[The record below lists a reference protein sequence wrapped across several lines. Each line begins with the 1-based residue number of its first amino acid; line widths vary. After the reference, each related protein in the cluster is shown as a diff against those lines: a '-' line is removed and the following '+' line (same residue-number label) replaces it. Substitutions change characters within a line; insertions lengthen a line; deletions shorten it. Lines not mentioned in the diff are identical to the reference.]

1 MSITFSRF
9 PTTSISTMDPLA
21 TTLLSQ
27 SPSSTGQRSNVAG
40 EDEEPR
46 KKPKKVNS
54 EIRKQQNR
62 IASRNYREKR
72 KRKLQYLQ
80 QLIKDDSD
88 GQQETELSPEPQNV
102 YARSLSADYEFAGPS
117 SSPYRTPSA
126 SDFSSVHANSTVAP
140 DPILAT
146 NTTTFNTHNATVAPT
161 YPLYP
166 QNWTAPIYPHHPP
179 ASVSWNNTPTWV
191 PAPEYIPQ
199 PTPRSPMY
207 PYIHPQTQ
215 AVYERA
221 HTPSNQPQQFLANTA
236 VYDHSASYGLQHQ
249 KLNIPNYFIGHE
261 ASSFERSIYI

>member
-1 MSITFSRF
+1 MSIAFSRL
-9 PTTSISTMDPLA
+9 PTTSTSIMNPLA

-27 SPSSTGQRSNVAG
+27 SPSSTGQRSNVVG

-88 GQQETELSPEPQNV
+88 GQQETELSPEPRKV
-102 YARSLSADYEFAGPS
+102 YARSISADYEFAGPS
-117 SSPYRTPSA
+117 SSPYPTPSV

-146 NTTTFNTHNATVAPT
+146 NTATFNTHNTTVAPT

-166 QNWTAPIYPHHPP
+166 QNWSAPIYPHHTP
-179 ASVSWNNTPTWV
+179 ASVGWNNTPTWA
-191 PAPEYIPQ
+191 PAPEYTPQ
-199 PTPRSPMY
+199 PAPRSPMY
-207 PYIHPQTQ
+207 PYVHPQAQ
-215 AVYERA
+215 AVFERA
-221 HTPSNQPQQFLANTA
+221 HTPSHQTQQFLANTA
-236 VYDHSASYGLQHQ
+236 AYDHGASYGLQHQ
-249 KLNIPNYFIGHE
+249 KLNNPNYFIGHE
-261 ASSFERSIYI
+261 TTFFERSVYI